1 MFQELLRNYRNIIHQ
16 KDQLK
21 STSFPISNYSND
33 ALPLKDVISNFV
45 FEKITFLV
53 MYNETILI
61 ITSMNSVSLSGFYY
75 AIDFALRIASA

>member
-33 ALPLKDVISNFV
+33 ALPLKDVFSNFV
-45 FEKITFLV
+45 FEK
-53 MYNETILI
+53 
-61 ITSMNSVSLSGFYY
+61 
-75 AIDFALRIASA
+75 